1 MVTLR
6 EGRPMSLS
14 TTDHATT
21 RPPYAAW
28 LRSTNNITQQ
38 FLALGG
44 KPDVISMAG
53 GLPAAEFYPVAAV
66 EEATRTALGRWGAQ
80 ALEYG
85 PVEGFPALR
94 DAIAARISTATDGS
108 FTRENILLTTGSMQG
123 LDLIG
128 KVLLDPGDLVV
139 AQFPTYLGALDAW
152 RPRQPRYARLDWT
165 GETPGFA
172 AKLREAKFAY
182 AVPNYSNPTGVL
194 VPQEARHAMLEAV
207 VRAGTWLV
215 EDDPYLPLQ
224 LDGAT
229 GPSILARD
237 RAAYGARY
245 GGSVLYLG
253 TLSKSLAP
261 GLRVGWVVA
270 EPGIV
275 QMLALAKQST
285 DLSGSLFA
293 QSVALALI
301 ESPTEAEQVTRI
313 VAAYRARRDA
323 LCAAATESLS
333 PWFDW
338 EVPPGGMFVWMRA
351 KHPGIDTNAL
361 YAHALAENVAFVPS
375 SVFDPSGEL
384 RTAMRLNF
392 TRNPPDVLAEGVRRL
407 ARAVRRYLET

>member
-1 MVTLR
+1 M
-6 EGRPMSLS
+6 LS
-14 TTDHATT
+14 TADHTT
-21 RPPYAAW
+21 ERPPYAAW

-38 FLALGG
+38 FLSLGSR
-44 KPDVISMAG
+44 PDVISMAG
-53 GLPAAEFYPVAAV
+53 GLPASELYPVAAV
-66 EEATRTALGRWGAQ
+66 EEATRAALARWGAQ

-85 PVEGFPALR
+85 PVEGLPALR
-94 DAIAARISTATDGS
+94 DAIAARITAATGGR
-108 FTRENILLTTGSMQG
+108 FTRENILLTTGAMQG

-152 RPRQPRYARLDWT
+152 RPRQPRYARLDWSL
-165 GETPGFA
+165 GAPGFA
-172 AKLREAKFAY
+172 QTLRQAKFVY

-194 VPQEARHAMLEAV
+194 VPQPARRALLEQVLA
-207 VRAGTWLV
+207 AGTWLV

-224 LDGAT
+224 LDGAA
-229 GPSILARD
+229 GSSILAHD
-237 RAAYGARY
+237 RAARDHQGYDGP
-245 GGSVLYLG
+245 VLYLG
-253 TLSKSLAP
+253 TLSKSLVP

-270 EPGIV
+270 EPKII

-285 DLSGSLFA
+285 DLSSSVFA

-301 ESPTEAEQVTRI
+301 ESTVEAEQVART

-323 LCAAATESLS
+323 LCAAAAESLS
-333 PWFDW
+333 PWFEW

-351 KHPGIDTNAL
+351 THPAIDTNVL
-361 YAHALAENVAFVPS
+361 YAHALAENVTFVPS

-407 ARAVRRYLET
+407 ARAVRRYLAA

>member
-1 MVTLR
+1 
-6 EGRPMSLS
+6 MSLS
-14 TTDHATT
+14 TADHSTD

-38 FLALGG
+38 FLSLGG
-44 KPDVISMAG
+44 RPDVISLAG
-53 GLPAAEFYPVAAV
+53 GLPAAELYPVAAV
-66 EEATRTALGRWGAQ
+66 AQATRQALDRWGAQ

-94 DAIAARISTATDGS
+94 DAIAARMTRATGGS
-108 FTRENILLTTGSMQG
+108 FTRENILLTTGAMQG

-152 RPRQPRYARLDWT
+152 RPRQPRYAKLDWT
-165 GETPGFA
+165 RAGADVPETLA
-172 AKLREAKFAY
+172 RAKFVY

-194 VPQEARHAMLEAV
+194 VPQHARRALLERV
-207 VRAGTWLV
+207 VAAGTWLV

-224 LDGAT
+224 LEGAA
-229 GPSILARD
+229 GPSILAHD
-237 RAAYGARY
+237 RAARNAEAYDGP
-245 GGSVLYLG
+245 VLYLG
-253 TLSKSLAP
+253 TLSKSLVP
-261 GLRVGWVVA
+261 GLRVGWIVA
-270 EPGIV
+270 EPKII
-275 QMLALAKQST
+275 QMLTLAKQST
-285 DLSGSLFA
+285 DLSSSMFA

-301 ESPTEAEQVTRI
+301 ESTAEAEQITRT
-313 VAAYRARRDA
+313 VAEYRRRRDA
-323 LCAAATESLS
+323 LCAAAAGSLGA
-333 PWFDW
+333 WFEW

-351 KHPGIDTNAL
+351 THPGIDTNAL

-392 TRNPPDVLAEGVRRL
+392 TRNPPDILAEGVRRL
-407 ARAVRRYLET
+407 ERAVRRYLAA